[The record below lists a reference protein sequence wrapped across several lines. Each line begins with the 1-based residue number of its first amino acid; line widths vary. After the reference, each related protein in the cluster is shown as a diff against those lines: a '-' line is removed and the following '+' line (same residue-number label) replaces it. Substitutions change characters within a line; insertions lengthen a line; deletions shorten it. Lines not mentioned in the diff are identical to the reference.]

1 MCYCKSNQ
9 LRQLINLSHTNIV
22 ISLSFLNYFCV
33 YDLKIKEMITSFHDS
48 LRYNVFCNMMN
59 N

>member
-1 MCYCKSNQ
+1 MCYFKSNQ
-9 LRQLINLSHTNIV
+9 LRQLINFSHTNIV
-22 ISLSFLNYFCV
+22 IPLSFLNYFCV

>member
-1 MCYCKSNQ
+1 MSYCKTNR

-22 ISLSFLNYFCV
+22 ISLSFLNDFCV
-33 YDLKIKEMITSFHDS
+33 YDLKIKEMITSFDDS